1 MKRIGI
7 SLGLTVALVVTSVA
21 LAAGPKSGT
30 YSGKTGQ
37 HLKITIQVSTSK
49 RVCASKRNHTAPCVT
64 DVKYKAIYRCTDS
77 QGHTGTSTP
86 QPTELGATN
95 IRNGK
100 VDARFGD
107 SSDDIHFKATF
118 NGKKVTG
125 SFVETYRSKGGST
138 CRSGT
143 VRFTARHP

>member
-1 MKRIGI
+1 MKRIVI
-7 SLGLTVALVVTSVA
+7 SLGLAVALVVTSVA
-21 LAAGPKSGT
+21 LAAAPKSGT

-37 HLKITIQVSTSK
+37 RLNITIKVSTKQS
-49 RVCASKRNHTAPCVT
+49 VCGKDGHKAPCVT
-64 DVKYKAIYRCTDS
+64 DVRYKAIYRCTDS

-95 IRNGK
+95 IKNGK
-100 VDARFGD
+100 ADARFGN

-118 NGKKVTG
+118 NGKKVSG
-125 SFVETYRSKGGST
+125 SFVETYRSRGGST

-143 VRFTARHP
+143 VKFTAKHP